1 MVRRTLLVSALCCV
15 LEACEVGPDFHLPEM
30 ALFNAREAQGDFAS
44 ERDAAF
50 SKAALP
56 AHWWRLYRDPVLER
70 LIADAF
76 AANTDLRVAAANLE
90 RTHALLQQ
98 ARVAR
103 QPSAVFNY
111 DPEYA
116 RVSAEEFFQ
125 PHLVPPAVFYDL
137 GLSASYEVDLFGRL
151 QRGIEAAE
159 ASDEAAVAARD
170 LARVTVAAS
179 VTGAYTDLCGA
190 TGELEAAKHLVA
202 LQRQRYVYVR
212 KLFVAGRGTPI
223 ETTQNSGQ
231 VSQAQSTIPGLVARQ
246 RNAQFRLAV
255 LTGRP
260 PEGSPTAL
268 VQCTAAPILASPI
281 PVGDGAALLHRRPD
295 IREAERTLAAST
307 AEIGVAT
314 ADLYPRVSLGASIG
328 STGVMQDFLQP
339 ITNRYGIGPGIA
351 WQLNQSEARA
361 RIDEAEAVTRGAL
374 ARFDGVVLNALKE
387 TETALN
393 TYARALQRDARL
405 EAVRDRA
412 AETYAYLSH
421 LETGGRTDSLSTL
434 DAERALA
441 SAQLALAESRSEV
454 SSAQVAVFL
463 ALGGGWEDQPKS
475 AAGPPVT
482 PAG

>member
-1 MVRRTLLVSALCCV
+1 MVRRALLASALCCT
-15 LEACEVGPDFHLPEM
+15 LAACEVGPDFHLPEM
-30 ALFNAREAQGDFAS
+30 ALFNAREAQGEFTS

-56 AHWWRLYRDPVLER
+56 ARWWRLYHDPVLDR

-76 AANTDLRVAAANLE
+76 AANTDLREAAANLE

-103 QPSAVFNY
+103 QPSAVFNF

-116 RVSAEEFFQ
+116 QVSAQEFFQ

-151 QRGIEAAE
+151 ARGIEAAE

-170 LARVTVAAS
+170 LVRVTVAAS
-179 VTGAYTDLCGA
+179 VTSAYVDLCGA
-190 TGELEAAKHLVA
+190 TEELNAAKRLVA

-212 KLFVAGRGTPI
+212 KLLVAGRGTPI
-223 ETTQNSGQ
+223 ETTQNRGQ
-231 VSQAQSTIPGLVARQ
+231 VSQVESQLPVFVARQ

-268 VQCTAAPILASPI
+268 VQCSAAPISASPI

-295 IREAERTLAAST
+295 IREAERTLAAAT

-314 ADLYPRVSLGASIG
+314 ADLYPRVTLGASIG
-328 STGVMQDFLQP
+328 STGVMQDFVEP

-351 WQLNQSEARA
+351 WQLNQSAARA
-361 RIDEAEAVTRGAL
+361 RIDEAEAVTRETL

-393 TYARALQRDARL
+393 NYARARQRDARL

-412 AETYAYLSH
+412 NETFVYLSR

-434 DAERALA
+434 DAGRTLA
-441 SAQLALAESRSEV
+441 SAELALAESRSEV

-463 ALGGGWEDQPKS
+463 ALGGGWEDQPT
-475 AAGPPVT
+475 GT
-482 PAG
+482 PHP